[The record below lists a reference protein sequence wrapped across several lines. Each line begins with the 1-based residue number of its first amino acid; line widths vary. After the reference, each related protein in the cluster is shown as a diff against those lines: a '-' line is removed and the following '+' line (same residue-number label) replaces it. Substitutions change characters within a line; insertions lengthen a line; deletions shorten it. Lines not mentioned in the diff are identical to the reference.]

1 MLEFAFCF
9 SVSLLMKL
17 FLHPCKFNDI
27 INLNREITT
36 LKLQIVVINDVMNTG
51 GVLCIP
57 LPTLMHVIL
66 QLKHSWEIQKEGMM
80 RHIINEK
87 NY

>member
-1 MLEFAFCF
+1 M
-9 SVSLLMKL
+9 
-17 FLHPCKFNDI
+17 
-27 INLNREITT
+27 T
-36 LKLQIVVINDVMNTG
+36 LKLQIVVINDVMNTR

-57 LPTLMHVIL
+57 LPTLMQVIL
-66 QLKHSWEIQKEGMM
+66 QLKHSWEIQKEGRM